1 MNRVIAPGD
10 RVMVTPIKNDITRK
24 SYKATVIAWM
34 SSGKLK
40 VQPDGNKHQK
50 SKLVNPDDVKKLADK
65 QPLP

>member
-10 RVMVTPIKNDITRK
+10 RVIVTPVKKGITRK

-34 SSGKLK
+34 STGKLK
-40 VQPDGNKHQK
+40 VQPDGDKHQS

-65 QPLP
+65 QPS

>member
-10 RVMVTPIKNDITRK
+10 RVMVTPLKNGITRK

-40 VQPDGNKHQK
+40 VQPDGAKRQA

-65 QPLP
+65 SAS

>member
-10 RVMVTPIKNDITRK
+10 RVIVTPVKNGITRK

-40 VQPDGNKHQK
+40 VQPDGDKRQS
-50 SKLVNPDDVKKLADK
+50 SKLVNSDDVKKLADTRA
-65 QPLP
+65 

>member
-10 RVMVTPIKNDITRK
+10 RVIVTPVKNGITRK

-40 VQPDGNKHQK
+40 VQPDGDKRQT
-50 SKLVNPDDVKKLADK
+50 SKLVNSDDVKKLADK
-65 QPLP
+65 PTL